1 MDNYKFPDEVDDVKD
16 EGKPVEEEVEAKG
29 KPAEDEDKIEIE
41 IEDDTPVE
49 DRGRKTSK
57 PDFVEKVEKD
67 ELDQYSQEARSKID
81 AFRKFYHDERREK
94 EKALREQQE
103 AVQVAKKLYE
113 EIKQLKGRVNS
124 SDEAAVNSFKT
135 SAEQELA
142 MAKKEYK
149 EAYDA
154 GDSEKLVEAQD
165 KLTSAKMKID
175 KASSYAENINQRRAL
190 QEQENEVKIPQQTEA
205 APVRDQKASAWQERN
220 SWFGQDDEMTSLALG
235 LHEKLV
241 KENGLA
247 YATTDEYYKRID
259 ETMRR
264 RFPENFQDEKVDDG
278 RNDEKVAARVKPST
292 VVAPASRSTSSK
304 KIKLNTSQLSIA
316 KKLGLTPE
324 QYARELLKMEA

>member
-1 MDNYKFPDEVDDVKD
+1 MEKENYQFPDEVDEVKD
-16 EGKPVEEEVEAKG
+16 EGKPVEDEVEAKG
-29 KPAEDEDKIEIE
+29 KPEEDKLEIE

-49 DRGRKTSK
+49 DRGRKASK
-57 PDFVEKVEKD
+57 PDFIEKVEKD
-67 ELDQYSQEARSKID
+67 ELDLYSAEAKSKID

-94 EKALREQQE
+94 ERVMREQKE
-103 AVQVAKKLYE
+103 AIELAKKLYE
-113 EIKQLKGRVNS
+113 EVKQLKGKVHTS
-124 SDEAAVNSFKT
+124 EEAAVSSFKT
-135 SAEQELA
+135 SAERELE
-142 MAKKEYK
+142 MAKKEYR

-165 KLTSAKMKID
+165 KLTSAKMKIE

-264 RFPENFQDEKVDDG
+264 RFPENFQDEKVDD
-278 RNDEKVAARVKPST
+278 EKVAARVKPST

-304 KIKLNTSQLSIA
+304 KIRLNTSQLSIA

-324 QYARELLKMEA
+324 QYARELMKMEA

>member
-1 MDNYKFPDEVDDVKD
+1 MENYKFPDEIDEVKD

-29 KPAEDEDKIEIE
+29 KPVEDDKIEIE

-49 DRGRKTSK
+49 DRGRRASK

-94 EKALREQQE
+94 ERALREQQE
-103 AVQVAKKLYE
+103 AVTLAKNLYE

-142 MAKKEYK
+142 MAKKEYR

-165 KLTSAKMKID
+165 KLTSAKMKIE

-264 RFPENFQDEKVDDG
+264 RFPENFQDEKVDD
-278 RNDEKVAARVKPST
+278 EKVAARVKPST

-304 KIKLNTSQLSIA
+304 KIRLNTSQLSIA

-324 QYARELLKMEA
+324 QYARELMKMEA

>member
-1 MDNYKFPDEVDDVKD
+1 MENYKFPHEEDVVKD

-29 KPAEDEDKIEIE
+29 KPEEDKLEIE

-49 DRGRKTSK
+49 DRGRRTSK
-57 PDFVEKVEKD
+57 PEFVEKVEKD
-67 ELDQYSQEARSKID
+67 ELDLYSQEARSKID

-94 EKALREQQE
+94 ERALREQQE
-103 AVQVAKKLYE
+103 AVEVAKKLYE
-113 EIKQLKGRVNS
+113 EVKQLKGRVNS
-124 SDEAAVNSFKT
+124 SDEAAINSFKT
-135 SAEQELA
+135 TAEREID
-142 MAKKEYK
+142 MAKKEYR

-165 KLTSAKMKID
+165 KLTTAKMKIE
-175 KASSYAENINQRRAL
+175 KASSYAENINQRKAL

-205 APVRDQKASAWQERN
+205 APVRDQQASAWQERN

-264 RFPENFQDEKVDDG
+264 RFPENFEGEKVDD
-278 RNDEKVAARVKPST
+278 EKSTPRQKPST

-304 KIKLNTSQLSIA
+304 KIKLNTSQLAIA

-324 QYARELLKMEA
+324 QYARELIKMEA